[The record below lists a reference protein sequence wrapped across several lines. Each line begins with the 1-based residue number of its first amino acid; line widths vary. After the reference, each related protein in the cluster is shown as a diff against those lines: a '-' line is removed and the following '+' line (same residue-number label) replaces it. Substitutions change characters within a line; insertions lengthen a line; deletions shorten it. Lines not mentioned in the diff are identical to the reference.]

1 MTHLGAEIEMEVPR
15 KVELGPYLVT
25 DDHRVG
31 SLGAGPMKERP
42 EATEPQQALRV
53 IPSRV
58 KRSGRAKERA
68 GTGQIGV
75 LVRVICFDVR

>member
-1 MTHLGAEIEMEVPR
+1 MEVPR

-25 DDHRVG
+25 DDRRVG

-58 KRSGRAKERA
+58 KMSGRAKEERA